1 MKIVAKD
8 KKHLKQLIHENILLN
23 GKCCDLNHID
33 VSNITDM
40 SGIFYNS
47 DFNGNISE
55 WDVSNVIN
63 MAGMFVF
70 SRFNGNISEWDVS
83 NVENTNCM
91 FSFCKCKVYW
101 NLETQEERINAIKKY
116 KLKQKLESNL
126 KSSNKEKRSKI

>member
-47 DFNGNISE
+47 D
-55 WDVSNVIN
+55 
-63 MAGMFVF
+63 
-70 SRFNGNISEWDVS
+70 FNGNISEWDVS